1 MRPLESKKEW
11 LRKILMHLKICS
23 GTIVNTKLNCI
34 GCKDKN
40 QDGPLNMD
48 ALNMLHAD
56 AVKFGSGAKVKQT
69 FISIM
74 LHVR

>member
-1 MRPLESKKEW
+1 
-11 LRKILMHLKICS
+11 
-23 GTIVNTKLNCI
+23 
-34 GCKDKN
+34 
-40 QDGPLNMD
+40 MD

-56 AVKFGSGAKVKQT
+56 AVKFGSAAAKVKQT

>member
-1 MRPLESKKEW
+1 
-11 LRKILMHLKICS
+11 MHLKICS

-56 AVKFGSGAKVKQT
+56 AVKFGSAGPKVKQT
-69 FISIM
+69 FISFM
-74 LHVR
+74 LDEYVTITLVSFR